1 MDAKE
6 QILNLLN
13 SLSSKEQD
21 EILEKLKALKQARII
36 EEHKDALMHTSH
48 LDISTYTPER
58 FGDSGFTAH
67 QYVNVGVKVYH
78 KLFQKIVYSD
88 KEMTQAKNMGVCVK
102 RLNDYILSL
111 CPPFDLEKA
120 IDGELILEVNNMQ
133 RCYLKR
139 DMTDINNYYVF
150 TTKGKILNPLG
161 YHRNDLAKLFKMSV

>member
-1 MDAKE
+1 MDVKE
-6 QILNLLN
+6 QILNLLD
-13 SLSSKEQD
+13 SLSAKEQD
-21 EILEKLKALKQARII
+21 EILEKLKALRQARIV

-48 LDISTYTPER
+48 LAISTYTPER
-58 FGDSGFTAH
+58 FGYSGFTAH

-78 KLFQKIVYSD
+78 KLFQKTVCSD
-88 KEMTQAKNMGVCVK
+88 EEMTQSKNMSVCVK

-120 IDGELILEVNNMQ
+120 ISGELILEVNNLQ

-161 YHRNDLAKLFKMSV
+161 YHRNDLAKLFRMSV